1 MIFDGRWTIFR
12 SLEGQH
18 FQPPLHD
25 AIGLGKE
32 AVTANVNAVAFVI
45 DGAGNS
51 AHAVAFFKNDWLD
64 ISAGEQFVCG
74 S

>member
-12 SLEGQH
+12 RLEGQH
-18 FQPPLHD
+18 FQPPFHD

-32 AVTANVNAVAFVI
+32 AMAANVYAVAFVI
-45 DGAGNS
+45 DGAGNA
-51 AHAVAFFKNDWLD
+51 AHAVAFFKDYGLN
-64 ISAGEQFVCG
+64 IGAGEQFVCG